1 MSMPGKPEPKAS
13 YRQIEGNEQS
23 RAAIDEVI
31 GEAQKLL
38 SIFDFTLD
46 QRGYGNPA
54 RIEKLRHFL
63 LAGRAH
69 RIRIAL
75 HEPELLER
83 HEPRLINLLRQFPA
97 AIAIHRTVGQARSAT
112 DPFIVADD
120 HSVWHLMHHEQHR
133 AVVALHSPQ
142 DASPLRDRFEEIWE
156 LTEPAVS
163 SSTLGL

>member
-1 MSMPGKPEPKAS
+1 MNMPGKPEPKAS

-31 GEAQKLL
+31 AEAQKLL

-97 AIAIHRTVGQARSAT
+97 AIAIHRTVGQARNAT

-120 HSVWHLMHHEQHR
+120 HSVWHLLHHEQHR

>member
-1 MSMPGKPEPKAS
+1 MSMLDKPAPKAS

-31 GEAQKLL
+31 GEARKLL
-38 SIFDFTLD
+38 SIFDVTLD
-46 QRGYGNPA
+46 HRGYGDPA

-83 HEPRLINLLRQFPA
+83 HEPRLIILLRQFPA
-97 AIAIHRTVGQARSAT
+97 AIAIHRTVGQARNAT

-120 HSVWHLMHHEQHR
+120 HSVWHLLHHEQHR

-156 LTEPAVS
+156 LTEPAVG

>member
-1 MSMPGKPEPKAS
+1 MNMPGKPEPKAS

-31 GEAQKLL
+31 AEAQKLL

-97 AIAIHRTVGQARSAT
+97 AIAIHRTVGQARIAT

-120 HSVWHLMHHEQHR
+120 HSVWHLLHHEQHR

>member
-1 MSMPGKPEPKAS
+1 MNMPGKPEPKAS

-83 HEPRLINLLRQFPA
+83 HEPRLITLLRQFPA
-97 AIAIHRTVGQARSAT
+97 AIAIHRTVGQARNAT

-120 HSVWHLMHHEQHR
+120 HSVWHLLHHEQHR

>member
-1 MSMPGKPEPKAS
+1 MSTLGKPEPQRV
-13 YRQIEGNEQS
+13 YRQVTGLAES
-23 RAAIDEVI
+23 KAAIDEVI
-31 GEAQKLL
+31 ATAQKSLA
-38 SIFDFTLD
+38 IFDYSLGG
-46 QRGYGNPA
+46 RGFGDPA

-97 AIAIHRTVGQARSAT
+97 AIAIHRTVGQARIAT

-120 HSVWHLMHHEQHR
+120 HSVWHLLHHEQHR